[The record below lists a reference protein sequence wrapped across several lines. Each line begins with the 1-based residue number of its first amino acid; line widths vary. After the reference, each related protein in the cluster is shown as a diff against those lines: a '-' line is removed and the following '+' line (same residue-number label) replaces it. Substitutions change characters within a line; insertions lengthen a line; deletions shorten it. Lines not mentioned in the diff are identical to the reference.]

1 LENIVQPFRLSV
13 SKTKTFL
20 SCKKQY
26 HFNYVL
32 KFPTKEFTF
41 HTLGKLVHRVLELFH
56 NTYLEGSTLPLNEV
70 MTNSWKTSLSEF
82 RR

>member
-1 LENIVQPFRLSV
+1 MENLQQFRLSV

-26 HFNYVL
+26 HFNYIL
-32 KFPTKEFTF
+32 KLPTKEFTF

-56 NTYLEGSTLPLNEV
+56 NTYLNGSQLPYNEV
-70 MTNSWKTSLSEF
+70 MTISWKTALSEF
-82 RR
+82 R